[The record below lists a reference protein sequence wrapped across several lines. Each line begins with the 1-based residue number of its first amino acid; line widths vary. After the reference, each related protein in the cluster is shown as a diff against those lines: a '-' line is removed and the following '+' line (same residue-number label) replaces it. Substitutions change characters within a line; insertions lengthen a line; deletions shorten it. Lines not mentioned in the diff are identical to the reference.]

1 MFFCVNSAPPP
12 LLLTRAVLANSLPG
26 INDQGCSTVKKT
38 KQTKNSN
45 NRRGRLKKTKC
56 LCTKTQ
62 SGRFVWEGKLPTLHL
77 WKILKMTEP
86 LLPLDTKQWLSY
98 TSKIA
103 LSLHASCCSALTK
116 PLSQKGFFFLPS
128 CKHTHAAVVFQS
140 PLRAKT
146 MWGLCLWARTRAALR
161 LREQLAAPS
170 NIHERDEET
179 VKDSMDLGIQKARWI
194 RTVWAFKG

>member
-1 MFFCVNSAPPP
+1 M
-12 LLLTRAVLANSLPG
+12 
-26 INDQGCSTVKKT
+26 
-38 KQTKNSN
+38 
-45 NRRGRLKKTKC
+45 KC

-77 WKILKMTEP
+77 WKIFKMTEMLFLFIF
-86 LLPLDTKQWLSY
+86 LLPLDAKQWLSY

-116 PLSQKGFFFLPS
+116 MLFFFLPS
-128 CKHTHAAVVFQS
+128 CKLTHAAVVFQS

-146 MWGLCLWARTRAALR
+146 MWGLCLWAGTRAALR

-194 RTVWAFKG
+194 WTVWAFKG